1 MGGSFIMNIKEKYKM
16 QEIINN
22 YLDWFKASTIITP
35 IESADKETV
44 KVSTMF
50 LDSHNDGIE
59 FYIQK
64 IDDNYI
70 ALTDD
75 GWYLQDLES
84 CGLDL
89 NSSRITEQINW
100 YRNFLNF
107 DIVKGEILSVVRLDE
122 NVPLKIHAYIQALI
136 LITAL
141 D

>member
-1 MGGSFIMNIKEKYKM
+1 M

-22 YLDWFKASTIITP
+22 YLDWFKSSTIITP

-100 YRNFLNF
+100 YRNSLNF

-122 NVPLKIHAYIQALI
+122 NVSLNIHAYIQALI

>member
-1 MGGSFIMNIKEKYKM
+1 M

-35 IESADKETV
+35 IKSADKETV

-100 YRNFLNF
+100 YRNSLNF

>member
-1 MGGSFIMNIKEKYKM
+1 M

-100 YRNFLNF
+100 YRNSLNF
-107 DIVKGEILSVVRLDE
+107 DIVEGEIASVVRLDE
-122 NVPLKIHAYIQALI
+122 NIPLKIHAYIQALI

>member
-1 MGGSFIMNIKEKYKM
+1 M

-22 YLDWFKASTIITP
+22 YLDWFKSSTIITP
-35 IESADKETV
+35 IENADKETV

-50 LDSHNDGIE
+50 LDSHNDSIE
-59 FYIQK
+59 FYIYRLT
-64 IDDNYI
+64 DDLVV
-70 ALTDD
+70 LTDD

-100 YRNFLNF
+100 YRNSFNF
-107 DIVKGEILSVVRLDE
+107 DIVEGEIASVVRLDE
-122 NVPLKIHAYIQALI
+122 NIPLKIHAYIQALI

>member
-1 MGGSFIMNIKEKYKM
+1 M

-22 YLDWFKASTIITP
+22 YLDWFKSSTIITP

-84 CGLDL
+84 CGIDL

-100 YRNFLNF
+100 YRNSLNF

>member
-1 MGGSFIMNIKEKYKM
+1 M

-22 YLDWFKASTIITP
+22 YLDWFKSSTIITP

-100 YRNFLNF
+100 YRNSLNF
-107 DIVKGEILSVVRLDE
+107 DIVKGEILSVVKLDE
-122 NVPLKIHAYIQALI
+122 NIPLKIHAYIQALI

>member
-1 MGGSFIMNIKEKYKM
+1 M

-22 YLDWFKASTIITP
+22 YLDWFKSSTIITP

-89 NSSRITEQINW
+89 NSSRIAEQINW
-100 YRNFLNF
+100 YRNSLNF

>member
-1 MGGSFIMNIKEKYKM
+1 M
-16 QEIINN
+16 QKIINN
-22 YLDWFKASTIITP
+22 YLDWFKSSTIITP

-100 YRNFLNF
+100 YRNSFNF
-107 DIVKGEILSVVRLDE
+107 DIVEGEIASVVRLDE
-122 NVPLKIHAYIQALI
+122 NIPLKIHAYIQALI

>member
-1 MGGSFIMNIKEKYKM
+1 M

-22 YLDWFKASTIITP
+22 YLDWFKSSTIITP

-100 YRNFLNF
+100 YRNSLNF
-107 DIVKGEILSVVRLDE
+107 DIVEGEIASVVRLDE
-122 NVPLKIHAYIQALI
+122 NIPLKIHAYIQALI

>member
-1 MGGSFIMNIKEKYKM
+1 M

-22 YLDWFKASTIITP
+22 YLDWFKSSTIITP

-100 YRNFLNF
+100 YRNSLNF

-122 NVPLKIHAYIQALI
+122 NIPLKIHAYIQALI

>member
-1 MGGSFIMNIKEKYKM
+1 M

-22 YLDWFKASTIITP
+22 YLDWFKSSTIITP
-35 IESADKETV
+35 IENADKETV

-50 LDSHNDGIE
+50 LDSHNDSIE
-59 FYIQK
+59 FYIYRLT
-64 IDDNYI
+64 DNLVV
-70 ALTDD
+70 LTDD

-100 YRNFLNF
+100 YRNSFNF
-107 DIVKGEILSVVRLDE
+107 DIVEGEIASVVRLDE
-122 NVPLKIHAYIQALI
+122 NIPLKIHAYIQALI

>member
-1 MGGSFIMNIKEKYKM
+1 M

-22 YLDWFKASTIITP
+22 YLDWFKSSTIITP

-100 YRNFLNF
+100 YRNSLNF

-122 NVPLKIHAYIQALI
+122 NISLNIHAYIQALI

>member
-1 MGGSFIMNIKEKYKM
+1 M

-22 YLDWFKASTIITP
+22 YLDWFKSSTIITP

-84 CGLDL
+84 CGIDL

-100 YRNFLNF
+100 YRNSLNF

-122 NVPLKIHAYIQALI
+122 SIPLNIHAYIQALI

>member
-1 MGGSFIMNIKEKYKM
+1 M

-22 YLDWFKASTIITP
+22 YLDWFKSSTIITP

-100 YRNFLNF
+100 YRNSLNF

>member
-1 MGGSFIMNIKEKYKM
+1 M

-22 YLDWFKASTIITP
+22 YLDWFKSSTIITP

-100 YRNFLNF
+100 YRNSLNF

-122 NVPLKIHAYIQALI
+122 SIPLNIHAYIKALI

>member
-1 MGGSFIMNIKEKYKM
+1 M

-22 YLDWFKASTIITP
+22 YLDWFKSSTIITP
-35 IESADKETV
+35 IESADKETI

-100 YRNFLNF
+100 YRNSFNF
-107 DIVKGEILSVVRLDE
+107 DIVEGEIASVVRLDE
-122 NVPLKIHAYIQALI
+122 NIPLKIHAYIQALI

>member
-1 MGGSFIMNIKEKYKM
+1 M

-22 YLDWFKASTIITP
+22 YLDWFKSSTIITP

-107 DIVKGEILSVVRLDE
+107 DIVEGEIASVVRLDE
-122 NVPLKIHAYIQALI
+122 NVPLNIHAYIQALI

>member
-1 MGGSFIMNIKEKYKM
+1 M

-22 YLDWFKASTIITP
+22 YLDWFKSSTIITP

-107 DIVKGEILSVVRLDE
+107 DIVEGEIASVVRLDE
-122 NVPLKIHAYIQALI
+122 NISSRIHAYIQALI
-136 LITAL
+136 LRTAL

>member
-1 MGGSFIMNIKEKYKM
+1 M

-22 YLDWFKASTIITP
+22 YLDWFKSSTIITP
-35 IESADKETV
+35 IESVDKETV

-100 YRNFLNF
+100 YRNSLNF

>member
-22 YLDWFKASTIITP
+22 YLDWFKSSTIITP

-44 KVSTMF
+44 TVSTMF

-64 IDDNYI
+64 INDNTI
-70 ALTDD
+70 MLTDD

-89 NSSRITEQINW
+89 NSSRITEQISW
-100 YRNFLNF
+100 YKNSLNF
-107 DIVKGEILSVVRLDE
+107 DITEGEIISIVSLDRDVSL
-122 NVPLKIHAYIQALI
+122 NIHAYIQALI

>member
-1 MGGSFIMNIKEKYKM
+1 M

-22 YLDWFKASTIITP
+22 YLDWFKSSTIITP

-75 GWYLQDLES
+75 GWYLQNLES

-89 NSSRITEQINW
+89 NSSRIIEQINW
-100 YRNFLNF
+100 YRNSLNF
-107 DIVKGEILSVVRLDE
+107 DIVEGEIASVVRLDE
-122 NVPLKIHAYIQALI
+122 NIPLKIHAYIQALI

>member
-1 MGGSFIMNIKEKYKM
+1 M

-22 YLDWFKASTIITP
+22 YLDWFKSSTIITP

-64 IDDNYI
+64 IDDNCI

-100 YRNFLNF
+100 YRNSLNF

>member
-1 MGGSFIMNIKEKYKM
+1 M

-22 YLDWFKASTIITP
+22 YLDWFKSSTIITP
-35 IESADKETV
+35 IESAYRETI

-100 YRNFLNF
+100 YRNSLNF

>member
-1 MGGSFIMNIKEKYKM
+1 M

-22 YLDWFKASTIITP
+22 YLDWFKSSTIITP

-100 YRNFLNF
+100 YRNSLNF
-107 DIVKGEILSVVRLDE
+107 DIVEEEITSIIKLDE

>member
-1 MGGSFIMNIKEKYKM
+1 M

-22 YLDWFKASTIITP
+22 YLDWFKSSTIITP

-64 IDDNYI
+64 IDDNTI
-70 ALTDD
+70 ILTDD

-100 YRNFLNF
+100 YRNSLNF
-107 DIVKGEILSVVRLDE
+107 DIVEGEMASVVRLDE
-122 NVPLKIHAYIQALI
+122 NIPLKIDAYIQALI

>member
-1 MGGSFIMNIKEKYKM
+1 M

-59 FYIQK
+59 FYIYRLT
-64 IDDNYI
+64 DDLVV
-70 ALTDD
+70 LTDD

-122 NVPLKIHAYIQALI
+122 NIPLKIHAYIQALI

>member
-1 MGGSFIMNIKEKYKM
+1 M

-22 YLDWFKASTIITP
+22 YLDWFKSSTIITP

-64 IDDNYI
+64 INDNYI

-100 YRNFLNF
+100 YRNSLNF

-122 NVPLKIHAYIQALI
+122 DVPLKIHAYIQALI

>member
-1 MGGSFIMNIKEKYKM
+1 M

-22 YLDWFKASTIITP
+22 YLDWFKTSTIITP

-100 YRNFLNF
+100 YRNSLNF

-122 NVPLKIHAYIQALI
+122 NIPLKIHAYIQALI

>member
-1 MGGSFIMNIKEKYKM
+1 M

-22 YLDWFKASTIITP
+22 YLDWFKSSTIITP

-100 YRNFLNF
+100 YRNSLNF

-122 NVPLKIHAYIQALI
+122 NIPLKIHAYIKAII

>member
-1 MGGSFIMNIKEKYKM
+1 M

-22 YLDWFKASTIITP
+22 YLDWFKSSTIITP

-59 FYIQK
+59 FYIYRLT
-64 IDDNYI
+64 DDLVV
-70 ALTDD
+70 LTDD

-100 YRNFLNF
+100 YRNSLNF
-107 DIVKGEILSVVRLDE
+107 DIVEGEITSVVRLDE
-122 NVPLKIHAYIQALI
+122 NIPLKIHAYIQALI

>member
-1 MGGSFIMNIKEKYKM
+1 M

-22 YLDWFKASTIITP
+22 YLDWFKSSTIITP

-84 CGLDL
+84 CGLDV

-100 YRNFLNF
+100 YRNSLNF

-122 NVPLKIHAYIQALI
+122 NISLNIHAYIQALI

>member
-1 MGGSFIMNIKEKYKM
+1 M

-22 YLDWFKASTIITP
+22 YLDWFKSSTIITP
-35 IESADKETV
+35 IKSADKETV

-59 FYIQK
+59 FYIYRLT
-64 IDDNYI
+64 DDLI
-70 ALTDD
+70 VLTDD

-100 YRNFLNF
+100 YRNSLNF
-107 DIVKGEILSVVRLDE
+107 DIVEGEIASVVRLDE
-122 NVPLKIHAYIQALI
+122 NIPLKIHAYIQTLI

>member
-1 MGGSFIMNIKEKYKM
+1 M

-22 YLDWFKASTIITP
+22 YLDWFKSSTIITP

-44 KVSTMF
+44 KLSTMF

-100 YRNFLNF
+100 YRNSLNF

>member
-1 MGGSFIMNIKEKYKM
+1 M

-107 DIVKGEILSVVRLDE
+107 DIVKGEILSVVRLDK
-122 NVPLKIHAYIQALI
+122 NVSLKIHAYIQALI

>member
-1 MGGSFIMNIKEKYKM
+1 M

-22 YLDWFKASTIITP
+22 YLDWFKSSTIITP

-59 FYIQK
+59 FYIYRLT
-64 IDDNYI
+64 DDLVV
-70 ALTDD
+70 LTDD
-75 GWYLQDLES
+75 GWYLQDLAS

-100 YRNFLNF
+100 YRNSLNF

-122 NVPLKIHAYIQALI
+122 NIPLKIHAYIQALI

>member
-1 MGGSFIMNIKEKYKM
+1 M

-107 DIVKGEILSVVRLDE
+107 DIVEGEIASVVRLDE
-122 NVPLKIHAYIQALI
+122 NIPLKIHAYIQALI
-136 LITAL
+136 LMTAL
-141 D
+141 N

>member
-1 MGGSFIMNIKEKYKM
+1 M

-22 YLDWFKASTIITP
+22 YLDWFKSSTIITP

-75 GWYLQDLES
+75 GWFLQDLES

-100 YRNFLNF
+100 YRNSLNF
-107 DIVKGEILSVVRLDE
+107 DIVEGEIASVVRLDK